1 MNGLLIGVHIVREHL
16 LVSLLFE
23 GDFTVDWVVD
33 HFDDVAG
40 GELGSL
46 VLAVELHLVAVPGVS
61 VWTDQVVSVV
71 GVGVAEVEVY
81 ALDAVQVGDPNSNP
95 WGEFLHLYLPLL
107 NATSYYIRISLH
119 PRLGSSSII
128 RWLPWTV
135 MLALVGDEIVMHVPF
150 NYYENLSLND
160 LIEISWTVNR
170 ESTSLSSKL
179 PFDYSF

>member
-61 VWTDQVVSVV
+61 V
-71 GVGVAEVEVY
+71 
-81 ALDAVQVGDPNSNP
+81 
-95 WGEFLHLYLPLL
+95 
-107 NATSYYIRISLH
+107 
-119 PRLGSSSII
+119 
-128 RWLPWTV
+128 
-135 MLALVGDEIVMHVPF
+135 
-150 NYYENLSLND
+150 
-160 LIEISWTVNR
+160 
-170 ESTSLSSKL
+170 
-179 PFDYSF
+179 